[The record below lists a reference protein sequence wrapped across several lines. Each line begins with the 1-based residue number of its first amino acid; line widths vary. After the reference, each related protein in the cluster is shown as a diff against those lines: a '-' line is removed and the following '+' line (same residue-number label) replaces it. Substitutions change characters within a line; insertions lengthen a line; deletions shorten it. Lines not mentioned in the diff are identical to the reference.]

1 MLFFQLLKVL
11 GGFLALHANQV
22 GENIITKIESSSIC
36 NI

>member
-22 GENIITKIESSSIC
+22 GVKIITKIDYNSIC